1 MTGDGDGMEDPF
13 CPRCREMWEYCV
25 CDQAADTDKPTIRQ
39 MAAPLLTSC
48 SGRRSALSAAAVPA
62 AVPVWRQAAGTD
74 HGLKDA
80 ATARDPAAFARHWWG
95 RGALYNLG
103 EVTSRRFD
111 VDTGP
116 AGSGW
121 EAFNRLKEAGLLTGA
136 VRLVRTPSGGLHVYF
151 AASGQRSVSLKGLH
165 LDFKALGGYVLVP
178 PSQIGGRRYE
188 VLDERPPT
196 GRTLDWDAAKRLL
209 VPPRPYRAPR
219 SWRGS
224 QQHLVT
230 WLEGVPGGNRNN
242 SLFWAVC
249 KALEAGDEDTA
260 DQLADVALAAGLG
273 ADEVRKTVESAR
285 RAADDAAVTSTRSR
299 TGRWTAWSPGTT

>member
-1 MTGDGDGMEDPF
+1 M
-13 CPRCREMWEYCV
+13 
-25 CDQAADTDKPTIRQ
+25 
-39 MAAPLLTSC
+39 
-48 SGRRSALSAAAVPA
+48 
-62 AVPVWRQAAGTD
+62 
-74 HGLKDA
+74 
-80 ATARDPAAFARHWWG
+80 
-95 RGALYNLG
+95 
-103 EVTSRRFD
+103 
-111 VDTGP
+111 
-116 AGSGW
+116 
-121 EAFNRLKEAGLLTGA
+121 
-136 VRLVRTPSGGLHVYF
+136 RTPSGGLHVYF
-151 AASGQRSVSLKGLH
+151 AASGQRSGSLKGLH

-219 SWRGS
+219 TWRGS

-260 DQLADVALAAGLG
+260 DPLADVALAAGLG
-273 ADEVRKTVESAR
+273 ADEGPQDR
-285 RAADDAAVTSTRSR
+285 RVGAQGSR
-299 TGRWTAWSPGTT
+299 